1 MNGIKEGTG
10 LPVGWTEQ
18 VRESMIIGTPLRRR
32 RRKRKALLEVLG
44 QISLVSTSSA
54 RFLEETLLIIAAPV
68 FQDTADS
75 QPSMASYGSYTCE
88 TTSSYT
94 NLPPMTGATT
104 AYHTDTRRVEGT
116 SEGGLAQHLTPLNTA
131 QTSYGD
137 NRYISGHETSDS
149 LEGLDER
156 RISACWEILSDN

>member
-1 MNGIKEGTG
+1 
-10 LPVGWTEQ
+10 
-18 VRESMIIGTPLRRR
+18 MIIDTPLRRR

-44 QISLVSTSSA
+44 QIYSLVSTSSA

-68 FQDTADS
+68 FQDTAES
-75 QPSMASYGSYTCE
+75 QPSMASYGSYTTE

-104 AYHTDTRRVEGT
+104 AYHTNTRRVEGT

-137 NRYISGHETSDS
+137 NQYISGHETSDS

-156 RISACWEILSDN
+156 RTSACWEILSDN